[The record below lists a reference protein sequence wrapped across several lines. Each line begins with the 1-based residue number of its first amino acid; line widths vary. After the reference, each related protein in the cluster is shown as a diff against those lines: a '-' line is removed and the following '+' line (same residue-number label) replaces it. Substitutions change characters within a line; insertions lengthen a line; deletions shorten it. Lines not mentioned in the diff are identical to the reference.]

1 MSPPYPLLFIA
12 HSLSC
17 VYCLIVCTYSVFVMM
32 HSHPKFLVAFS
43 EKSQLQIRHAV
54 QIVPSQTTI
63 SSLCWLKFILEKMS
77 STVTDDNLESVGLHL
92 YQKRCLYWLTFIF
105 EKKESDFKVGTLA
118 GVLAG
123 FFSMSMLNTK
133 GSVNTWFQKPRQVN
147 PHLDWIVVCGPLS
160 GIPKRP
166 IYVQITGQ
174 NEALFRRKKQV
185 KLQVGR
191 KRRKFTNMSIC
202 MLRICC
208 SVSRPIFMH
217 RRSFSFF

>member
-1 MSPPYPLLFIA
+1 MCILFNCLYILCFCNDAFPPEIPGR
-12 HSLSC
+12 
-17 VYCLIVCTYSVFVMM
+17 
-32 HSHPKFLVAFS
+32 FLW
-43 EKSQLQIRHAV
+43 EK
-54 QIVPSQTTI
+54 PTTNKTRC
-63 SSLCWLKFILEKMS
+63 SN

-105 EKKESDFKVGTLA
+105 EKKASDFKVGTLA

-123 FFSMSMLNTK
+123 FLSMSMLNTK

-174 NEALFRRKKQV
+174 NEALFRRKEQV